1 MTCFHQVSF
10 SRQRA
15 PASIEH
21 SYPKGRGRKKIKGQ
35 GVTLSSFAPAHTYG
49 FQHAIIFLYLTF
61 IFPCWLADLQ
71 ISSSSIRHKSNT
83 LHKLLNRLPQLCM
96 VKTNSLINTCLHTHT
111 HKTSGSAS
119 DLILTDRQI
128 NKAEV
133 DSLKRRIEFKI
144 PSKSDQ
150 EKKKIKM
157 SNIRN

>member
-1 MTCFHQVSF
+1 
-10 SRQRA
+10 
-15 PASIEH
+15 
-21 SYPKGRGRKKIKGQ
+21 
-35 GVTLSSFAPAHTYG
+35 
-49 FQHAIIFLYLTF
+49 
-61 IFPCWLADLQ
+61 
-71 ISSSSIRHKSNT
+71 
-83 LHKLLNRLPQLCM
+83 M